1 MCLLSLKNMQTSFIK
16 GQCSEVSQVSTLKL
30 LPDLQSM
37 LRNKISVSL
46 PFEERK
52 LKSKIQFTMYHKEGG
67 FSEEIY
73 LVFSIIYQVKSLI
86 KP

>member
-52 LKSKIQFTMYHKEGG
+52 LKSKIQSTMYYKEGG
-67 FSEEIY
+67 FYEEIY